1 MSAAVVGRDAE
12 LAEINKLL
20 RKVRQGRSQVLLLT
34 GEPGIGKSTLAL
46 AAVQNLPTYRFYHRE
61 QDSNVPLAAVRQIA
75 EQYATHQLDAQLS
88 SLDLATELLG
98 RMEFATE
105 PAAALIENVH
115 LMDQQSKEVIWHV
128 AQRANETGL
137 LIIFTSSEPRDWLTE
152 RLVSHLAVGD
162 LGTHLHIGPLTP
174 AAVREFV
181 YEKLQLPLTSQQLA
195 RIMTAS
201 GGSPFYLDG
210 LLSQLESSRLSTD
223 SLASAIEALSS
234 QGPEEG
240 LLAALRRLLAELGD
254 AHTAALLVIA
264 LGGPL
269 TEAQL
274 DRACAL
280 LDVDHVDV
288 TALRAT
294 GLLASEVALVMRR
307 QGLGDA
313 ITRLRPASERQA
325 AHRALGQVLTG
336 LESLRHRVAARSDD
350 DAELMNDL
358 IMALIGAADARD
370 LDTAHLLAS
379 WMAEVDPNMLPTAC
393 LMTFRARRPDM
404 LLDHEDEIRAMLPG
418 PMRQVLIAGLEV
430 VATGR
435 EPVELTDRQLL
446 ESGDE
451 TVLLLLAHI
460 YSELARLHAATAVFL
475 PPRMLGLVREAIDRH
490 LATAEGPPEK
500 LGELRAL
507 SGVLRMWWI
516 LGTYGLE
523 PRRAIEELFTL
534 AEELEAAGIED
545 VALRAIQIAATVTS
559 YLASNAHAV
568 EQLDALLDRV
578 PSASHDLTIAA
589 IRFRLNF
596 LGGQWDAAQLVNEP
610 ALAHALDA
618 MGEIDTIR
626 AQALSAI
633 IPLCRGERELGE
645 RIIERV
651 QRLESA
657 SFNAS
662 TGTANWSLGWVGA
675 INGDPEAVV
684 NNFDPMWRQQT
695 SAIFSGV
702 ASGLLRVRAYAELGD
717 ADAAQLAQESLLAL
731 PLDDESRR
739 YFTLHGE
746 AVLASLSGDA
756 ELADLKFRA
765 ARGALETLIEG
776 TPQGWLLFRS
786 LLAED
791 HERILSANPSLIRP
805 GDETALDDAIR
816 LALQLGAKPW
826 RNRLEGL
833 RSRWPDRRTV
843 DRNSPVQASPD
854 PVVRD
859 LTSLD
864 HLTSREREITLLML
878 NGLGNREIAQRLFL
892 SVRTV
897 EFHVRNA
904 LQKLNAPSRVE
915 LRARLGSLSNR

>member
-1 MSAAVVGRDAE
+1 MGRDAE
-12 LAEINKLL
+12 LSEINGLL
-20 RKVRQGRSQVLLLT
+20 RKVRQGRAQILLLT
-34 GEPGIGKSTLAL
+34 GEPGIGKSTLAI
-46 AAVQNLPTYRFYHRE
+46 AAVRNLPAYRFYHRE
-61 QDSNVPLAAVRQIA
+61 QDSQMPLAAVRQIA
-75 EQYATHQLDAQLS
+75 EQYSTKPLAAGLT
-88 SLDLATELLG
+88 SLDLAGELLA
-98 RMEFATE
+98 RMETVTG
-105 PAAALIENVH
+105 PAAVLIENVH

-128 AQRANETGL
+128 VQRSDETGL
-137 LIIFTSSEPRDWLTE
+137 LIIFTSSDLHDWLTE
-152 RLVSHLAVGD
+152 RLASHLTMGD
-162 LGTHLHIGPLTP
+162 LGRHLAIGPLSP

-181 YEKLQLPLTSQQLA
+181 FERVQLPLTSQHLA
-195 RIMTAS
+195 KIMTAS
-201 GGSPFYLDG
+201 GGSPYYLES
-210 LLSQLESSRLSTD
+210 LLNQLEPSRLSTD
-223 SLASAIEALSS
+223 SLGSAIEALAS

-240 LLAALRRLLAELGD
+240 LLASLRHQLSQLGEARATALSL
-254 AHTAALLVIA
+254 IS

-280 LDVDHVDV
+280 LGIDHVDV

-294 GLLASEVALVMRR
+294 GLLASEATLLVRR
-307 QGLGDA
+307 QGLGEA
-313 ITRLRPASERQA
+313 ITRLRSPNERQA

-336 LESLRHRVAARSDD
+336 LESLRHRVAARSDED
-350 DAELMNDL
+350 PELMNDL
-358 IMALIGAADARD
+358 IMALIGAAEARD

-393 LMTFRARRPDM
+393 LMTFRAQRPDK

-418 PMRQVLIAGLEV
+418 PMRQLLIAGLEV

-435 EPVELTDRQLL
+435 EPAELTDRRLL
-446 ESGDE
+446 ESSDE
-451 TVLLLLAHI
+451 TMLLLLGHI
-460 YSELARLHAATAVFL
+460 YSELARLHAATAVFF
-475 PPRMLGLVREAIDRH
+475 PPRMLGIVREAIDRH
-490 LATAEGPPEK
+490 LATQELPPEK
-500 LGELRAL
+500 LGEFRAL
-507 SGVLRMWWI
+507 SGVLQMWWI

-523 PRRAIEELFTL
+523 PRRAIDELFVL
-534 AEELEAAGIED
+534 AERLEAQGSETI
-545 VALRAIQIAATVTS
+545 ALRAVQIAATVTS
-559 YLASNAHAV
+559 YLASNKEAV
-568 EQLDALLDRV
+568 RQIDALSDRL
-578 PSASHDLTIAA
+578 PSAVHDLSIAA
-589 IRFRLNF
+589 IRFRLLF

-626 AQALSAI
+626 AQSLSAI
-633 IPLCRGERELGE
+633 IPLCRGECELGE
-645 RIIERV
+645 RIIARV
-651 QRLESA
+651 QRLESS

-662 TGTANWSLGWVGA
+662 TGTASWSLGWVGA
-675 INGDPEAVV
+675 INGDAEAVV
-684 NNFDPMWRQQT
+684 ANFDPMWRQQT

-717 ADAAQLAQESLLAL
+717 VEAANLALETLLDL
-731 PLDDESRR
+731 PLDDEVRH
-739 YFTLHGE
+739 YFALHGE
-746 AVLASLSGDA
+746 AVLAGVAGDA

-765 ARGALETLIEG
+765 ARPALETLIEG
-776 TPQGWLLFRS
+776 TPLGWLLFRS

-791 HERILSANPSLIRP
+791 HERVLSANPSLIRP

-826 RNRLEGL
+826 RSRLERL

-843 DRNSPVQASPD
+843 DRFGPVKASAD
-854 PVVRD
+854 PVARD

-904 LQKLNAPSRVE
+904 LQKLDAPSRVE
-915 LRARLGSLSNR
+915 LRARLGSLVSR